1 MSRSF
6 ARRRSS
12 APAFQPV
19 DEAELLP
26 AAMGGDR
33 RAFTELLEA
42 NLPRL
47 HGLAMRMS
55 GDEQIAHDA
64 LQDASLAAWR
74 HLPGFRGNSAFST
87 WIYRITVNATLRRM
101 RKRREHPV
109 GDSLE
114 LIAGMSRVEGPAV
127 SETEWP
133 LQADDVLERQ
143 QIRRS
148 VLDAMETL
156 PPKYNEMFE
165 LRDLRGLSLQEI
177 ADVTGLS
184 IPAVKTRVHR
194 ARRQMRQ
201 AMTGRAAP
209 NAPRPTSL

>member
-1 MSRSF
+1 MSRSRP
-6 ARRRSS
+6 RRRAA

-19 DEAELLP
+19 DEASLLP
-26 AAMGGDR
+26 AAMAGDGA
-33 RAFTELLEA
+33 AFSKLLEA
-42 NLPRL
+42 NRPRL
-47 HGLAMRMS
+47 QGLALRMS
-55 GDEQIAHDA
+55 GDEQVAHDA

-74 HLPGFRGNSAFST
+74 HLPGFQGKSAFST

-114 LIAGMSRVEGPAV
+114 LIAGLSQVEGPAV
-127 SETEWP
+127 TETEWP
-133 LQADDVLERQ
+133 LRADDAIERK
-143 QIRRS
+143 QIRGS
-148 VLDAMETL
+148 VLAALATL
-156 PPKYNEMFE
+156 PPKYNEMFR

-194 ARRQMRQ
+194 ARRHMRQ

-209 NAPRPTSL
+209 NAPRPASL